1 MEIFPGISVD
11 PDVRSG
17 KPCIKGTR
25 MDVATV
31 VGLFA
36 AGETVE
42 TVSSEYQLS
51 VEQIRAALAY
61 AAHVAAHL
69 PPAVRQAS

>member
-17 KPCIKGTR
+17 KPCITGTR
-25 MDVATV
+25 IDVATV

-36 AGETVE
+36 AGETVD
-42 TVSSEYQLS
+42 TVSREYELS
-51 VEQIRAALAY
+51 VQQMRAALGHARD
-61 AAHVAAHL
+61 VAMEE
-69 PPAVRQAS
+69 S